1 MNTEAKIPEI
11 EILNY
16 LNHVTASKFREIPK
30 NLSKIK
36 ALLKQNFTQEQ
47 IIEVI
52 QLKVIQWKNNPKMVG
67 YLRPDTLF
75 RESNFE
81 NYQNEVEKVKQNPQM
96 YAEYFAALNHI
107 KTGDDTSGAFSKIDA
122 MFAKRG

>member
-1 MNTEAKIPEI
+1 MNEEIKIPEI

-16 LNHVTASKFREIPK
+16 LNEVTGSKFREIPR

-52 QLKVIQWKNNPKMVG
+52 QLKVIQWKNNPRMVG
-67 YLRPDTLF
+67 YLRPETLF

-81 NYQNEVEKVKQNPQM
+81 NYLNEVEKVKQNPKL
-96 YAEYFAALNHI
+96 YASHFAELNNI
-107 KTGDDTSGAFSKIDA
+107 KFGNDTSGARAKFSS
-122 MFAKRG
+122 MFRK